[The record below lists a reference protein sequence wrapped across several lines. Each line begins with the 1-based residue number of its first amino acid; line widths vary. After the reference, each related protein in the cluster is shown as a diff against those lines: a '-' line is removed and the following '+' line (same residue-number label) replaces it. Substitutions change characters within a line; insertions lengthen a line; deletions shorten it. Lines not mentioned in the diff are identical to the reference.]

1 MKIKFGTSGW
11 RDIIAE
17 NFTYENVKLVTQ
29 AIADY
34 INQKFSGSKKVIVG
48 YDTRFMSE
56 DFAKI
61 SCCVL
66 SANGIKSL
74 YSKRDIP
81 TPTVAYEIV
90 SKKLA
95 GGINFTASHNP
106 AEYNGLKFS
115 PDWGG
120 PALPETTQFIEK
132 RCEELMADRSAIKE
146 MDYDIAKKKGLIEEI
161 DSRMDF
167 LKRIKQLVD
176 IKSIK
181 KAKLKIG
188 VDLLYGTSRGY
199 LDILLKECGC
209 KLEILHDWRDVLFG
223 GHRPEPNEENLKGLI
238 EIVKKKKF
246 NLGLSCDGDA
256 DRFGIVDSDGSFI
269 TPNQV
274 IALLLYHLVKSRNW
288 KGGIAVRSVMTS
300 HFLDSI
306 AKGYDVEVKETPV
319 GFKFIGG
326 IMVENP
332 DRFIIGGEES
342 GGLTIRGHVPEKDG
356 ILACML
362 IAEMVAQQNKPIRKI
377 LQEIEKKF
385 GKFITKRVNLSLTK
399 ENMEKFKEK
408 LKTKPP
414 EEFAGLKV
422 KNLVTIDGF
431 KFILE
436 DGSWVGMR
444 LSGTEPI
451 VRLYIESNSEKKVSE
466 LVSSGKKFITS

>member
-17 NFTYENVKLVTQ
+17 NFTFENVKLVTQ

-34 INQKFSGSKKVIVG
+34 VNQKFAGQKKVIVG
-48 YDTRFMSE
+48 YDPRFLSE
-56 DFAKI
+56 DFAKT

-74 YSKRDIP
+74 YTKRDVP
-81 TPTVAYEIV
+81 TPVVAYEII

-106 AEYNGLKFS
+106 PEYNGLKFS

-132 RCEELMADRSAIKE
+132 ACEELMSNRERIKE
-146 MDYDIAKKKGLIEEI
+146 MDYDEAKKKGLIEEI
-161 DSRMDF
+161 DPRQNF

-181 KAKLKIG
+181 KAKLKVG
-188 VDLLYGTSRGY
+188 VDLLYGTARGY
-199 LDILLKECGC
+199 LDELLKECGC
-209 KLEILHDWRDVLFG
+209 KITVLHDWRDVLFG
-223 GHRPEPNEENLKGLI
+223 GHRPEPDEENLKGLI
-238 EIVKKKKF
+238 DVVKKKKL

-256 DRFGIVDSDGSFI
+256 DRFGIVDSDGTFI

-274 IALLLYHLVKSRNW
+274 IALLLYHLAKSRNY

-300 HFLDSI
+300 HFVDSI

-332 DRFIIGGEES
+332 DKFIIGGEES

-356 ILACML
+356 VLACML
-362 IAEMVAQQNKPIRKI
+362 IAEMVAQEKKPIRKI
-377 LQEIEKKF
+377 LQELEKKF

-399 ENMEKFKEK
+399 ENMEKFREK
-408 LKTKPP
+408 LKSTPP

-422 KNLVTIDGF
+422 KKLITIDGF

-451 VRLYIESNSEKKVSE
+451 VRLYIESDTVKKVSE
-466 LVSSGKKFITS
+466 LKSAGEKFITS